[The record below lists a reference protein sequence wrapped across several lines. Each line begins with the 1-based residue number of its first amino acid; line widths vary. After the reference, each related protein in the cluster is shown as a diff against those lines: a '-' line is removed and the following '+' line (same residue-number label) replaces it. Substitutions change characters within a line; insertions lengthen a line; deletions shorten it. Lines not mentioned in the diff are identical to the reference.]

1 MSPTDVAQ
9 LAVMALNAACATVAI
24 AVLRRWRRRLMEAT
38 ATMTTQAAIYRDHLA
53 ECHRA

>member
-1 MSPTDVAQ
+1 MSPAAIAQ
-9 LAVMALNAACATVAI
+9 LAVMALNAACAVVCI
-24 AVLRRWRRRLMEAT
+24 AVLRRWRRRLVEAT